1 MSKFK
6 IEKGVSRINR
16 VKLQAAIEE
25 PVAAEL
31 ALMCE
36 WSEFQYISVHD
47 AIPHAVCV
55 LLARLHPFV

>member
-16 VKLQAAIEE
+16 VKLQASIEE

-31 ALMCE
+31 TLMCE
-36 WSEFQYISVHD
+36 WSKITGQSSESH
-47 AIPHAVCV
+47 
-55 LLARLHPFV
+55 L

>member
-16 VKLQAAIEE
+16 VKLQASIEE
-25 PVAAEL
+25 PVATEL

-36 WSEFQYISVHD
+36 WSN
-47 AIPHAVCV
+47 
-55 LLARLHPFV
+55 